1 MTSDSNIKPTIT
13 ISVEDYNVLVKAAKQ
28 ETYNVEKLVNWIYD
42 YAHLNIDRDY
52 ILDSLHSST
61 DRNLGHLISVFQL

>member
-28 ETYNVEKLVNWIYD
+28 ETYNVEKLVDWIYD
-42 YAHLNIDRDY
+42 YAHRNIDRDC
-52 ILDSLHSST
+52 ILDALHSST